1 VFLFSTYRVSK
12 QPSYVIFNFIFVCM
26 FVNFYHHNSQ
36 DYLFFTLVRSKDGFQ
51 EAAKRKCSITSN
63 VSTMRVVS
71 VLRHWVTKHSQVWLL
86 CSVCLSI
93 HPSFFLQHCY
103 TRRFGYCVLS
113 VFLSTHLSFYNIVT
127 LAGLAGM
134 FSNMFCLS
142 FYQLFNLFTTLLCQ
156 PVLAGYFL
164 LCSVCLSINLSV
176 FLQFCY
182 TSRFWWEYYIIT
194 LSFFFHLVTVTG
206 FQEYL
211 SFYLF

>member
-1 VFLFSTYRVSK
+1 MDSRRLPSGSARSPATCPPWGSSVSSGTGS
-12 QPSYVIFNFIFVCM
+12 PNT
-26 FVNFYHHNSQ
+26 H
-36 DYLFFTLVRSKDGFQ
+36 
-51 EAAKRKCSITSN
+51 
-63 VSTMRVVS
+63 
-71 VLRHWVTKHSQVWLL
+71 
-86 CSVCLSI
+86 
-93 HPSFFLQHCY
+93 
-103 TRRFGYCVLS
+103 RFGYCVLS

-211 SFYLF
+211 SFYLFWFYVCQPVCTKL